1 MHVLDTF
8 QERMARLRRRV
19 HATRRAVDD
28 MRTQATAALEQLG
41 VRPRSTPAGAVVDV
55 VAADAGVGG
64 AVRGLLRR
72 TGQAMVLMVS
82 AALLGAALWSL
93 GIFMATSLLA
103 FVIVTRGL
111 GLRVD
116 LGPQAA

>member
-8 QERMARLRRRV
+8 QERIARLRRRV

-28 MRTQATAALEQLG
+28 VRSQAASALEQMG
-41 VRPRSTPAGAVVDV
+41 VRPRSDPAGSVVDV
-55 VAADAGVGG
+55 VAAGAGFG
-64 AVRGLLRR
+64 AALRGLARR
-72 TGQAMVLMVS
+72 TGQGIVLMVS